1 MTQKSKRFRRK
12 RKGAWFKS
20 AQRDRERKKGDTEH
34 SRAKTDVQ
42 GGAETAKTGTY
53 ADLGQSAAI
62 LATGNRQKRVI
73 MTN

>member
-34 SRAKTDVQ
+34 SRSETDVQ
-42 GGAETAKTGTY
+42 GARESLQVGSIPDQT
-53 ADLGQSAAI
+53 QSAAS
-62 LATGNRQKRVI
+62 LTQ
-73 MTN
+73 